1 MKTILLIVL
10 MAVMA
15 IADIGQ
21 VTVVKGKA
29 YVHRDKDAIKAK
41 NAMALLTQDIVQTR
55 EGRLQMQFID
65 NTVISLGKDSRFR
78 IREYLYQEG
87 STASAANFELS
98 TGFIK
103 TITGAISKLMPDN
116 FVLYTKA
123 TKIISNG
130 TIWSV
135 MIDETSEEYKVIEGR
150 ITLSFNDGKEQSVS
164 LNAGESMRLK
174 IDSKNPKKIAKI
186 IKKSFSTYADEKE
199 IERNAAII
207 NDERTLN
214 QDTIIDADGDIIYD
228 DVINGDGN
236 KGHGNDP
243 DGFDPD
249 NPGKKKF

>member
-10 MAVMA
+10 MAVLA

-29 YVHRDKDAIKAK
+29 YVHRDKGAIKAK

-65 NTVISLGKDSRFR
+65 NTVISLGRDSRFR
-78 IREYLYQEG
+78 IKEYLYKED
-87 STASAANFELS
+87 STESAASFELS
-98 TGFIK
+98 AGFIK
-103 TITGAISKLMPDN
+103 TITGAIGKLIPEH

-135 MIDETSEEYKVIEGR
+135 MIDDASEEYKVIEGS
-150 ITLSFNDGKEQSVS
+150 ITLSFNDGKEKSIT
-164 LNAGESMRLK
+164 LNAGESMLLQ
-174 IDSKNPKKIAKI
+174 IDSKNSKKIAKI
-186 IKKSFSTYADEKE
+186 IKKSFSTAEYEKE

-207 NDERTLN
+207 NDERAIN
-214 QDTIIDADGDIIYD
+214 QSTTIDADGNIIYD
-228 DVINGDGN
+228 GDGN

>member
-1 MKTILLIVL
+1 
-10 MAVMA
+10 MAVLA

-29 YVHRDKDAIKAK
+29 YVHRDKNAIKAK

-65 NTVISLGKDSRFR
+65 NTVISLGKNSRFR

-87 STASAANFELS
+87 STASTANFELS

-116 FVLYTKA
+116 FVLHTKA

-150 ITLSFNDGKEQSVS
+150 ITLSFNDGKEKSVS
-164 LNAGESMRLK
+164 LNAGESMLLQ
-174 IDSKNPKKIAKI
+174 IDSKNSKKVAKI
-186 IKKSFSTYADEKE
+186 IKKSFSAAAYEKE
-199 IERNAAII
+199 LERNAAVI
-207 NDERTLN
+207 NDERNIN
-214 QDTIIDADGDIIYD
+214 QGTTIDADGDIIGG
-228 DVINGDGN
+228 NGN

-243 DGFDPD
+243 DAFDPD

>member
-1 MKTILLIVL
+1 MKKILLIVL
-10 MAVMA
+10 MSAVA

-55 EGRLQMQFID
+55 EGRLQMHFID
-65 NTVISLGKDSRFR
+65 NTVISLGRNSRFR
-78 IREYLYQEG
+78 IKEYLYKEN
-87 STASAANFELS
+87 STESTANFELS

-103 TITGAISKLMPDN
+103 TITGAISKLMPEH
-116 FVLYTKA
+116 FVLHTKA
-123 TKIISNG
+123 TEIVSNG

-135 MIDETSEEYKVIEGR
+135 MIDDTSEEYKVIEGR
-150 ITLSFNDGKEQSVS
+150 ITLSFNDGKEKSIS
-164 LNAGESMRLK
+164 LNAGESMILQ
-174 IDSKNPKKIAKI
+174 IDSKNARKIAKS
-186 IKKSFSTYADEKE
+186 IKKSFNTSEYEKE
-199 IERNAAII
+199 IELNAAII
-207 NDERTLN
+207 NEEQGLN
-214 QDTIIDADGDIIYD
+214 QDTAID
-228 DVINGDGN
+228 GDGN